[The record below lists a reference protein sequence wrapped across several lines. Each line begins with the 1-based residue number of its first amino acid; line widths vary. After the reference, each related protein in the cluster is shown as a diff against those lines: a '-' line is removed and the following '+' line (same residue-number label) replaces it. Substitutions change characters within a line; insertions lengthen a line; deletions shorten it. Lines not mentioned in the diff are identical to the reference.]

1 MEIANKHLRCENKD
15 LATTYKYVLLCIEC
29 DIGVLRLR
37 VAFNM
42 VVDERSEYA
51 EQKPIFVRGEK

>member
-15 LATTYKYVLLCIEC
+15 LATTCKYVLLCIEC

-42 VVDERSEYA
+42 VVDKSSEYA
-51 EQKPIFVRGEK
+51 EQRPIFVRGEK